1 MLVHHLRHGVAQQ
14 NDILVKGLNL
24 PLQLDA
30 IDQIDRYGHM
40 LKAQLVQKWVLQELA
55 FFVIHDIFSVLV
67 IGLLRVAQEL
77 GTTSGIS
84 SFFVK
89 KIVAF
94 HKASMNKQVF
104 STANSRKPAANWAI
118 FPAAWHKKPAAVD
131 QIFRD
136 PDTTHQ
142 MHLAA
147 KE

>member
-1 MLVHHLRHGVAQQ
+1 MLVDHLRHGVAQQ
-14 NDILVKGLNL
+14 NDILVEGLNL

-40 LKAQLVQKWVLQELA
+40 LKAQLVQKGILQELA

-67 IGLLRVAQEL
+67 IGLQSVAQEL

-94 HKASMNKQVF
+94 HKVSMKQTSF
-104 STANSRKPAANWAI
+104 QHCK
-118 FPAAWHKKPAAVD
+118 
-131 QIFRD
+131 
-136 PDTTHQ
+136 
-142 MHLAA
+142 
-147 KE
+147 